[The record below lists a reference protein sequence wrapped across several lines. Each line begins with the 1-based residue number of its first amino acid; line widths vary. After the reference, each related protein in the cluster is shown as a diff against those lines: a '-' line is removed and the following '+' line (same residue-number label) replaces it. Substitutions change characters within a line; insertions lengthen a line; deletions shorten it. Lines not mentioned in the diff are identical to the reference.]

1 MRFSLLGLC
10 VVLFSSTSFA
20 QAEKG
25 VKKPDLQWRLIGR
38 VFFDGGFFMND
49 HLNLG
54 SSFQVNDVR
63 LGTVLT
69 LFEDWEAK
77 IELGYADKAI
87 SFKDI
92 YLSYAW
98 KGHVFKLGHQYE
110 PFGYARIGSSNYRF
124 MQHATADEA
133 LGTSRKLG
141 LTYSYDRDWWN
152 VMAGVFS
159 NGNVQSGGQLEQG
172 YTLSAKA
179 IARPWMAEKKLL
191 HIGVAPVF
199 IDGKDEVSFGGG
211 VPTMLL
217 ADGDNAFL
225 DATVNNVINQ
235 WKLDVEGILLCNKW
249 YFQGQYYLGHLNRH
263 DAANYNGQGGYVQA
277 GYLLL
282 GEKHNYDAATG
293 MMKNPAP
300 GSLELLV
307 RYDAVNLNDAGIQGG
322 RLSDVT
328 VGLNY
333 FVNKYIAAKINYT
346 RMMVADASPLGN
358 NRFDVLQARIQLSF

>member
-10 VVLFSSTSFA
+10 VVLFSSASFA

-98 KGHVFKLGHQYE
+98 KRHVFKLGHQYE

-172 YTLSAKA
+172 YTLSAKV
-179 IARPWMAEKKLL
+179 IARPWMTEKKLL

-249 YFQGQYYLGHLNRH
+249 YFQGQYYL
-263 DAANYNGQGGYVQA
+263 
-277 GYLLL
+277 
-282 GEKHNYDAATG
+282 
-293 MMKNPAP
+293 
-300 GSLELLV
+300 
-307 RYDAVNLNDAGIQGG
+307 
-322 RLSDVT
+322 
-328 VGLNY
+328 
-333 FVNKYIAAKINYT
+333 
-346 RMMVADASPLGN
+346 
-358 NRFDVLQARIQLSF
+358 

>member
-172 YTLSAKA
+172 YTLSAKV

-263 DAANYNGQGGYVQA
+263 DATNYNGQGGYVQA

-333 FVNKYIAAKINYT
+333 FLNKYIAAKINYT